1 LAPWALSPFNQHPS
15 LPCSDPA
22 CGVHLAR
29 RSVCLL
35 HPHHTGSVAAY
46 SNQAWQ
52 VRQLS
57 NQAWLVR
64 QLKGLGGHLLL
75 LVLVAQGILGL
86 RLTVKKILMC

>member
-1 LAPWALSPFNQHPS
+1 M
-15 LPCSDPA
+15 
-22 CGVHLAR
+22 
-29 RSVCLL
+29 
-35 HPHHTGSVAAY
+35 AAY

-64 QLKGLGGHLLL
+64 QLKGLGGRLLL